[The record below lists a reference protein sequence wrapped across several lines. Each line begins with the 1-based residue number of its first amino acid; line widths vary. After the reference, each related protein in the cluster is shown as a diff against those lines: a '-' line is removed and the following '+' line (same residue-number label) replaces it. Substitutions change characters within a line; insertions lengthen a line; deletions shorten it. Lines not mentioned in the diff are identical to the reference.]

1 MEFMTVKQASELLL
15 LSERTIH
22 TYLEKGILT
31 KYRGPE
37 GADPVRL
44 DAEEVK
50 NFFKPEPKITNPVG
64 KEPTE

>member
-1 MEFMTVKQASELLL
+1 MEFMTVKQAAEALL

-31 KYRGPE
+31 KYRGPS

-50 NFFKPEPKITNPVG
+50 NFFRPEPKITNQTGEEDKV
-64 KEPTE
+64 